1 VKTFVKAV
9 ALITIFAVA
18 TRAIGF
24 MFRIFLSRVLGAEM
38 LGVYQIAMAFFMV
51 FLTLISSGLPLA
63 ISKQV
68 ATKQTKGV
76 IAAGLVISLGASFL
90 VCLLVFLFKNL
101 YGGLFTDQR
110 CIAILIAL
118 IPSVIA
124 ASVYSVIR
132 AVWWGQKKFFLLGI
146 TELIEQIL
154 RVIVFVIMLALAF
167 LFTDMAQIAALSY
180 TVACFIGAAVV
191 AVIFLKT
198 KRLTTPPSAPLHKGG
213 EQTANLSLQTVPNE
227 QAIGSPPIWRGGPR
241 SGGVVPQYRPL
252 LRSAAPI
259 TGVRLVASIT
269 MPVISILIPLRLI
282 SAGWSPT
289 AAIAAFGVLVGMTLP
304 LLSIPQTV
312 ISSLSTALVPELSS
326 AHKAKN
332 SDSVSKQI
340 QNCLKFTLFINFLL
354 LPVFM
359 SVGEGIGTFLYADR
373 TSGIY
378 LAHFAWA
385 MIPMSMSQ
393 ITNAILNSLGAETR
407 AMKHY
412 FIGSIA
418 LFAAIWFLP
427 PIIGISALVVG
438 MGVCMSIASILN
450 LLLITKLIRKNLS
463 PRADT
468 GSAPTHLSPNFAAS
482 VIGQCLLFTVI
493 SIPAI
498 LAGVFAHGVVQHMF
512 PSFIALGL
520 SGSAA
525 MCVFIVLCHLF
536 KVVNLRTLRAALSS
550 A

>member
-1 VKTFVKAV
+1 MACRALRSAICHRHGGKLKTFIKSVAV
-9 ALITIFAVA
+9 ITLFAVA

-24 MFRIFLSRVLGAEM
+24 IFRIFLSRVLGAEM

-51 FLTLISSGLPLA
+51 FLTLVSSGLPLA

-68 ATKQTKGV
+68 ATKHARGV
-76 IAAGLVISLGASFL
+76 ITAGLVISLAASCL
-90 VCLLVFLFKNL
+90 VCLLVFAFRNL
-101 YGGLFTDQR
+101 YGGLFTDAR

-118 IPSVIA
+118 IPSIIA

-132 AVWWGQKKFFLLGI
+132 AVWWGEKKFFLLGI

-167 LFTDMAQIAALSY
+167 LFVDTAQIAALSY

-191 AVIFLKT
+191 VIIFIRT
-198 KRLTTPPSAPLHKGG
+198 SRLTREPCAF
-213 EQTANLSLQTVPNE
+213 
-227 QAIGSPPIWRGGPR
+227 
-241 SGGVVPQYRPL
+241 GVKTLKNTQYKPL
-252 LRSAAPI
+252 LKSAAPI

-282 SAGWSPT
+282 AAGWSQA

-326 AHKAKN
+326 AHKKLKDA
-332 SDSVSKQI
+332 DSSPGQAPYHKYRDVVHKQI

-354 LPVFM
+354 LPVFV
-359 SVGEGIGTFLYADR
+359 SLGEGIGTFLYADR

-378 LAHFAWA
+378 LAQFAWA
-385 MIPMSMSQ
+385 MIPMSLSQ

-412 FIGSIA
+412 FIGSIV

-427 PIIGISALVVG
+427 PVIGISALVVG
-438 MGVCMSIASILN
+438 LGACMSIASLLN
-450 LLLITKLIRKNLS
+450 LMLITKLTKS
-463 PRADT
+463 PVAT
-468 GSAPTHLSPNFAAS
+468 ECTSCNFAAS
-482 VIGQCLLFTVI
+482 VISQCFLFTVV
-493 SIPAI
+493 SVPAV
-498 LAGVFAHGVVQHMF
+498 LAGIFCHGVVQHMF
-512 PSFIALGL
+512 PLFIALGI
-520 SGSAA
+520 SGIIA
-525 MCVFIVLCHLF
+525 MGVFLVLCHLF
-536 KVVNLRTLRAALSS
+536 KIVTIKNLRATLSS
-550 A
+550 T

>member
-1 VKTFVKAV
+1 MQKFVKAV

-24 MFRIFLSRVLGAEM
+24 VFRIFLSRVLGAEM

-51 FLTLISSGLPLA
+51 FLTLVSSGLPLA

-68 ATKQTKGV
+68 ATKNTKGV
-76 IAAGLVISLGASFL
+76 ITAGLVISLAASCL
-90 VCLLVFLFKNL
+90 VCLLVFFLRNL
-101 YGGLFTDQR
+101 YGALFTDAR
-110 CIAILIAL
+110 CIAILLAL

-132 AVWWGQKKFFLLGI
+132 AVWWGEKKFFLLGV

-154 RVIVFVIMLALAF
+154 RVIVFAIMLAFAF
-167 LFTDMAQIAALSY
+167 LFIDMGQIAALSY

-191 AVIFLKT
+191 VVIFMKT
-198 KRLTTPPSAPLHKGG
+198 RRLGKADIKYTRTS
-213 EQTANLSLQTVPNE
+213 
-227 QAIGSPPIWRGGPR
+227 
-241 SGGVVPQYRPL
+241 QYKPL
-252 LRSAAPI
+252 LKSAAPI

-269 MPVISILIPLRLI
+269 MPVISILIPMRLI
-282 SAGWSPT
+282 AAGWSPT

-304 LLSIPQTV
+304 LLTIPQTV

-326 AHKAKN
+326 AHKEQN
-332 SDSVSKQI
+332 RGIVHKQI

-359 SVGEGIGTFLYADR
+359 SLGEGIGMFLYADR

-378 LAHFAWA
+378 LTYFAWV
-385 MIPMSMSQ
+385 MIPMSLSQ

-412 FIGSIA
+412 FLGSIA
-418 LFAAIWFLP
+418 LFASVWFLTP
-427 PIIGISALVVG
+427 EIGISALVTG
-438 MGVCMSIASILN
+438 MGACMGIASLLN
-450 LLLITKLIRKNLS
+450 LLLITKLTKCH
-463 PRADT
+463 
-468 GSAPTHLSPNFAAS
+468 GSATPFAKKETNFAVS
-482 VIGQCLLFTVI
+482 VLGQCLLFTII

-498 LAGVFAHGVVQHMF
+498 IAGIFCQGIVKHLF
-512 PSFIALGL
+512 PSFIALGI
-520 SGSAA
+520 SGIAA
-525 MCVFIVLCHLF
+525 MGVFMALCNLF
-536 KVVNLRTLRAALSS
+536 KIVKISSFRTVLRAQ
-550 A
+550 